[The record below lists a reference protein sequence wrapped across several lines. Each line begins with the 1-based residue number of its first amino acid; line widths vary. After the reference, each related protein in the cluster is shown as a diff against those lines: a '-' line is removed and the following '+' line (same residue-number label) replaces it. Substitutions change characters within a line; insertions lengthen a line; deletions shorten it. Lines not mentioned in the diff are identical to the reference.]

1 MNILIKIIIS
11 LVPATIF
18 SFAIAAGVLAILNL
32 IVHIFKLNYG
42 RDTYWIFNVA
52 SLSFIISG
60 IIIFGIF
67 MNSQWFNL
75 V

>member
-18 SFAIAAGVLAILNL
+18 SFAIAFGVLAALYS
-32 IVHIFKLNYG
+32 IVHIFQLNYG
-42 RDTYWIFNVA
+42 RDAYWIFNVA
-52 SLSFIISG
+52 SLSFIISW

-67 MNSQWFNL
+67 MNSQWFNI
-75 V
+75 